1 MYICYIHRIWYFI
14 FRCFKCEKIPNEIVQ
29 NFFATLNDRCRL
41 PGIFG
46 RGAVQLKLDIF
57 VPCFLV
63 ISCIYIA
70 TSGPY
75 LTFFMLSFMPVFML
89 SFYYV
94 WRKNTQVTR
103 TKFFYSW
110 GLASVVVMFLVF
122 HVYTVCFR
130 KILLWEHLVLFTA
143 FCLMIHF
150 FLKTKQRTGILHH
163 GIKDAGKSK
172 SSNHIAVNLQS
183 TRDSNHDKL
192 EEMLSQEISEKD
204 VTWVDSRPIKGIYIF
219 RQFWYVKDRS
229 HGTNSLDYTQI
240 EWHKFTRLCIQVY
253 MYIHIKTMKT
263 CPVF

>member
-1 MYICYIHRIWYFI
+1 MYYIHRIWYFI

-89 SFYYV
+89 SFYYL

-172 SSNHIAVNLQS
+172 SSNHIVVNLES

-192 EEMLSQEISEKD
+192 EEMQM
-204 VTWVDSRPIKGIYIF
+204 IKGIYIF

-240 EWHKFTRLCIQVY
+240 EWHKFTRLYIHVY
-253 MYIHIKTMKT
+253 MYIHLKTMKT